1 MWKHL
6 RERFHVVT
14 VRVLHPR
21 ISKSSSVNILRG
33 VSEGSRLGPTFFGI
47 FVADLI
53 LELRVQFPTATTTHN
68 GGVRWMEASM
78 WTTCV

>member
-21 ISKSSSVNILRG
+21 IPKSSSVNILRG
-33 VSEGSRLGPTFFGI
+33 VPEAHGSRLGPTLFGI

-53 LELRVQFPTATTTHN
+53 FEMRVRFPTATITHKR
-68 GGVRWMEASM
+68 GVK
-78 WTTCV
+78 